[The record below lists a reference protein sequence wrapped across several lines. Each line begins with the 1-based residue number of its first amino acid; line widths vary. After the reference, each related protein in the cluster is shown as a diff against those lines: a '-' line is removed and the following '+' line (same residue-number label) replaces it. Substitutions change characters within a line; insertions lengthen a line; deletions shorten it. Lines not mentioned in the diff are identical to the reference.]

1 MVSKIFGDT
10 GGAGGGTTT
19 GGSII
24 LRNLKGEEKEYN

>member
-10 GGAGGGTTT
+10 GGVGGGTTT
-19 GGSII
+19 CSSII